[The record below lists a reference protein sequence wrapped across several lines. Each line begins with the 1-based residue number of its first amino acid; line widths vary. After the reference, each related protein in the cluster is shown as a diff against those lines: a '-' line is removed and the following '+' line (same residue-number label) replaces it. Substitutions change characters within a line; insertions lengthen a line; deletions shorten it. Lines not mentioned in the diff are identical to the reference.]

1 MATSSPCP
9 DEDILRLL
17 GADALDEA
25 TFAAVEDHLEGC
37 AACQAIV
44 ERLAR
49 RRPGL
54 RLVLPGPGR
63 FPRIPGFAIQHE
75 LDRGAMGVV
84 YQAVRTGG
92 LDRPVAIKVLRSA
105 AGVGESPAARRR
117 WLREARAVSSIR
129 HPNVVTLYDHGE
141 ADGWLYLVLE
151 YVLGGTLKQR
161 LTRTGPLPPR
171 VAAGLV
177 ETIARAVGCFHDRGL
192 HHLDLKPS
200 NILLDGAEKDAPW
213 DRVTPKVSDFG
224 LALFDGDSDPGLSEP
239 SLAGIRGTPS
249 YMAPEQAAA
258 PRGQLGAKTDIHALG
273 AIVYELLTGHPPFRG
288 ATTLET
294 LDEVRHQE
302 PVPPSRL
309 VPKIPRDL
317 ETIALKCLE
326 KQPIRRFASAQALA
340 DDLRR
345 WLDGKPISARP
356 VSAAAHAW
364 RWCRRRPAVATLAGA
379 FLLMLTG
386 GFLGMSVLWRRA
398 EFERSRAERERS
410 QAQAAQARSESD
422 TRTAIGLV
430 GQLIELNAGGT
441 KATPKALSLE
451 DTASLLLSTRR
462 HLLALAPRE
471 PDGERF
477 FSQLHSL
484 DVRLRDVLFDLRRWA
499 DIQNLLKESIREAET
514 AVRRHPRT
522 ISAWRCQVHHHPSL
536 AELAARH
543 GRANDCET
551 HFRRAIACAE
561 EWSRVDPGGE
571 PLVVLVQCRRS
582 LATRLASCGR
592 QVEARE
598 LLLANQHSLWRCA
611 PEIVDERILADRIF
625 SDMEFRQLGL
635 GAIPRPTAKE
645 TGRPDSRPVLASA
658 ASDDLSATAWANLA
672 AASLHL
678 GDQSVS
684 AKLREAKVAFWF
696 EQWLGGIAA
705 DQRRRGRFDQARKTA
720 DRLLAFGRLVVERN
734 PNDPLAYVV
743 LADAFDQAHKNAWRP
758 TEDRPAIELNLR
770 RAIEAARHALDLAPE
785 DEVARHWMER
795 LLRKLFHLLHP

>member
-1 MATSSPCP
+1 
-9 DEDILRLL
+9 
-17 GADALDEA
+17 
-25 TFAAVEDHLEGC
+25 
-37 AACQAIV
+37 
-44 ERLAR
+44 
-49 RRPGL
+49 
-54 RLVLPGPGR
+54 
-63 FPRIPGFAIQHE
+63 
-75 LDRGAMGVV
+75 
-84 YQAVRTGG
+84 
-92 LDRPVAIKVLRSA
+92 
-105 AGVGESPAARRR
+105 
-117 WLREARAVSSIR
+117 
-129 HPNVVTLYDHGE
+129 
-141 ADGWLYLVLE
+141 
-151 YVLGGTLKQR
+151 
-161 LTRTGPLPPR
+161 
-171 VAAGLV
+171 
-177 ETIARAVGCFHDRGL
+177 
-192 HHLDLKPS
+192 
-200 NILLDGAEKDAPW
+200 
-213 DRVTPKVSDFG
+213 
-224 LALFDGDSDPGLSEP
+224 
-239 SLAGIRGTPS
+239 
-249 YMAPEQAAA
+249 MAPEQATTTHA
-258 PRGQLGAKTDIHALG
+258 PLQAVADVHGLGAVL
-273 AIVYELLTGHPPFRG
+273 YELLTGRQPFQG
-288 ATTLET
+288 ASPLET
-294 LDEVRHQE
+294 LDQVRTQQ
-302 PVPPSRL
+302 PVPPRRL
-309 VPKIPRDL
+309 NPKTPPDL

-326 KQPIRRFASAQALA
+326 KQPTRRYGSALALA
-340 DDLRR
+340 DDLRH
-345 WLDGKPISARP
+345 WLDGEPISARP
-356 VSAAAHAW
+356 VSAAEHAW
-364 RWCRRRPAVATLAGA
+364 RRCRRRPAVATLAGA

-398 EFERSRAERERS
+398 EFERRRAERERS

-441 KATPKALSLE
+441 EATPKALSLE

-484 DVRLRDVLFDLRRWA
+484 DVRLRDVLFDLRRWD
-499 DIQNLLKESIREAET
+499 DIQNLLEESIWEAET

-522 ISAWRCQVHHHPSL
+522 ISAWRCQVYHHPSL
-536 AELAARH
+536 AELADRH

-561 EWSRVDPGGE
+561 EWSRVDLGGE

-582 LATRLASCGR
+582 LARRLASCGR

-625 SDMEFRQLGL
+625 SGMEFRQLGL
-635 GAIPRPTAKE
+635 GAIPRLAAKG
-645 TGRPDSRPVLASA
+645 TGRPDSRLSSS

-696 EQWLGGIAA
+696 EQGLGGIAA

-734 PNDPLAYVV
+734 PNDPLAYIV

-785 DEVARHWMER
+785 DEVARHWTER
-795 LLRKLFHLLHP
+795 LQGKLFDLLHPL